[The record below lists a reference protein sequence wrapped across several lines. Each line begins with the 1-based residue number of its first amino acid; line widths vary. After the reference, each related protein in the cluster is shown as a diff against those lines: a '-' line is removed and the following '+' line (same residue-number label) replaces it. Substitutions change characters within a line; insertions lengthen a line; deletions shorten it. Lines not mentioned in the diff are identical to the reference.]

1 MAAAAALAR
10 MELKPKAKPPSSQ
23 GAIKNQGRRFLEDAA
38 GVRAWLGCKALPVMA
53 PSSEIAPAAA
63 VGLSLG
69 REFPAWQLCSWSQ
82 ILADDKPLRNGAKA
96 HPEPEAEHPQKCLL
110 PWSRTALCKAL

>member
-23 GAIKNQGRRFLEDAA
+23 GAIKNQGRRFLEEAA
-38 GVRAWLGCKALPVMA
+38 GVRAWLGCKALLVMA

-63 VGLSLG
+63 VGLSLE
-69 REFPAWQLCSWSQ
+69 RKFLAWQLCSWSQ